1 MVIKGIWYLH
11 KTRYVDQMNK
21 IEDPDMSIQNLSHL
35 VIDKD
40 APKQWLE

>member
-1 MVIKGIWYLH
+1 
-11 KTRYVDQMNK
+11 MNK
-21 IEDPDMSIQNLSHL
+21 IEDPDMSTQNLSHL